1 MRLLWKRHGK
11 LSRWYNVI
19 CLKHTQ
25 FFLNT
30 WKSTTFIHNYRTA
43 FHLTLFTETCKSRDL
58 WKRAIWTVSR
68 DFVCCSII
76 SPSFYNVTLTLLLF
90 NVTWKIQSEA
100 RDVLKVFF
108 SWTLLGSLWVVK
120 TSQGTIFTLPPV
132 WAFFNRSGG
141 SRRELCSGSTFRF
154 VDDLKAQHDAI
165 LEWRGLSAL

>member
-25 FFLNT
+25 CFLNT
-30 WKSTTFIHNYRTA
+30 WKSTTLIHNYRTA

-76 SPSFYNVTLTLLLF
+76 SPRIYNVTLTLLLF
-90 NVTWKIQSEA
+90 TWKIQSEA

-108 SWTLLGSLWVVK
+108 PGRC
-120 TSQGTIFTLPPV
+120 
-132 WAFFNRSGG
+132 WAPSEL
-141 SRRELCSGSTFRF
+141 SRRLRALSLPYLLCGHFWIA
-154 VDDLKAQHDAI
+154 VEG
-165 LEWRGLSAL
+165 LEENWAAERLSVLLMI